1 MCPAQPASAMLL
13 LMLPPL
19 LALLLVPATAAPLAP
34 RPSKEELT
42 RCLAEVVTEV
52 LTLGQVQRGP
62 CTALLHREMC
72 DTEPYGCRSPEE
84 KALLGGDFKKREPGK
99 TRSSQEVREEE
110 EEEAAERSHRSEVQ
124 EQLHSRLRQEE
135 KEEKEEREEKEEKEE
150 REEKEEKEEREE
162 KEEKEEREESGPV
175 ETFENLWKH
184 QLEGRGGP
192 QRQVTEKASDEETA
206 QFEAEEKGLKMLGGH
221 RGLWQGAEVGRGEEH
236 RDPPRHHHQQ
246 QQPPSPGAKQEEAS
260 EREEHDLE
268 RLEHVRE
275 ELQKAAAMLGEG
287 VRREG

>member
-1 MCPAQPASAMLL
+1 MLL

-19 LALLLVPATAAPLAP
+19 LALLLGPATAAPLAP

-72 DTEPYGCRSPEE
+72 DTEPYSCLSPEE
-84 KALLGGDFKKREPGK
+84 KALLDGDFKKREAGK
-99 TRSSQEVREEE
+99 TRSGQEVREEE
-110 EEEAAERSHRSEVQ
+110 EEEERIHRSQVQ

-135 KEEKEEREEKEEKEE
+135 KEEKEEKEEE
-150 REEKEEKEEREE
+150 
-162 KEEKEEREESGPV
+162 EESGPV
-175 ETFENLWKH
+175 ETFEDLWKH
-184 QLEGRGGP
+184 HQEGGGGP

-206 QFEAEEKGLKMLGGH
+206 QFEAEEKGQKMLGGH
-221 RGLWQGAEVGRGEEH
+221 RSLWQGAEAGRGEGH
-236 RDPPRHHHQQ
+236 RDPPRHHHQP
-246 QQPPSPGAKQEEAS
+246 PPSPGAKQEEAS

-275 ELQKAAAMLGEG
+275 ELQKELQKAAAMLGEG
-287 VRREG
+287 ARREG

>member
-1 MCPAQPASAMLL
+1 MLL
-13 LMLPPL
+13 LTLPPL
-19 LALLLVPATAAPLAP
+19 LALLLGPATAAPLAP
-34 RPSKEELT
+34 GPSKEELT

-72 DTEPYGCRSPEE
+72 DTEPYSCLSPEE
-84 KALLGGDFKKREPGK
+84 KALLGGDFKKREAGK

-110 EEEAAERSHRSEVQ
+110 EEAAAERSHRSQVQ
-124 EQLHSRLRQEE
+124 EQLHSRLRQE
-135 KEEKEEREEKEEKEE
+135 KEEKEEKEE
-150 REEKEEKEEREE
+150 EEKEEE
-162 KEEKEEREESGPV
+162 KEEEEESGPV
-175 ETFENLWKH
+175 ETFGDLWKH
-184 QLEGRGGP
+184 HLEGGGGP

-221 RGLWQGAEVGRGEEH
+221 HSLWQGAEAGRGEGH
-236 RDPPRHHHQQ
+236 RDLPRHHHQQ
-246 QQPPSPGAKQEEAS
+246 QPPPSPGAKQEEAS

-268 RLEHVRE
+268 RLEHLRE

>member
-1 MCPAQPASAMLL
+1 MLL

-19 LALLLVPATAAPLAP
+19 LALLLGPATAAPLAP

-72 DTEPYGCRSPEE
+72 DTEPYSCLSPEE
-84 KALLGGDFKKREPGK
+84 KALLDGDFKKREAGK
-99 TRSSQEVREEE
+99 TRSGQEVREEE
-110 EEEAAERSHRSEVQ
+110 EEEEAERIHRSQVQ

-135 KEEKEEREEKEEKEE
+135 KEEKEEKEEE
-150 REEKEEKEEREE
+150 
-162 KEEKEEREESGPV
+162 EESGPV
-175 ETFENLWKH
+175 ETF
-184 QLEGRGGP
+184 
-192 QRQVTEKASDEETA
+192 
-206 QFEAEEKGLKMLGGH
+206 GH
-221 RGLWQGAEVGRGEEH
+221 RSLWQGAEAGRGEGH
-236 RDPPRHHHQQ
+236 RDPPRHHHQP
-246 QQPPSPGAKQEEAS
+246 PPSPGAKQEEAS

-275 ELQKAAAMLGEG
+275 ELQKELQKAAAMLGEG
-287 VRREG
+287 ARREG

>member
-1 MCPAQPASAMLL
+1 MLL
-13 LMLPPL
+13 LTLPPL
-19 LALLLVPATAAPLAP
+19 LALLLGPAMAAPLAP

-72 DTEPYGCRSPEE
+72 DTEPYGCLSPEE
-84 KALLGGDFKKREPGK
+84 KALLGGDFKKREAGK

-135 KEEKEEREEKEEKEE
+135 EEEKEE
-150 REEKEEKEEREE
+150 
-162 KEEKEEREESGPV
+162 EESGPV
-175 ETFENLWKH
+175 ETFEDLWKH
-184 QLEGRGGP
+184 HLEGGGGP

-206 QFEAEEKGLKMLGGH
+206 QFKAEEKGLKMLGGH
-221 RGLWQGAEVGRGEEH
+221 RSLWQGAKAGRGEGH
-236 RDPPRHHHQQ
+236 RDLPRHHHQQ
-246 QQPPSPGAKQEEAS
+246 QPPPSPGAKQEEAS

-268 RLEHVRE
+268 RLEHVWE